1 MTQTPSNLH
10 QPSSLEAASL
20 MVLAGICFAGV
31 NTLTQ
36 YLTMRLGIAS
46 TTVAFWQYFAALL
59 FGIPWLV
66 KNGFKHLKTTN
77 LKLHLLRVILA
88 SIGVQFWIAGLA
100 SVPIWQA
107 IALVMTSPFFVT
119 IGASFFLKEN
129 IGIHRWFATFIG
141 FSGGMV
147 ILAPWSDTFSADAT
161 LPVIAAVLWAGVS
174 LITKRLTISETPE
187 SITIYLLLMLTPI
200 NAALTFGDGGF
211 IIQNELAIMMIGI
224 LGILTMLAQ
233 FFIAKAYDRADAS
246 YIQPF
251 DHLKLPLNILAGW
264 LIFGFLP
271 TGNLWI
277 GATMIVVASLYI
289 VQRESKI
296 NEKNQLSN
304 T

>member
-1 MTQTPSNLH
+1 MA
-10 QPSSLEAASL
+10 QPDITSKASSSVEAASL

-36 YLTMRLGIAS
+36 YVTMRLGLAS

-59 FGIPWLV
+59 FGVPWLV
-66 KNGFKHLKTTN
+66 KNGLTHLRTAN
-77 LKLHLLRVILA
+77 LKLHLLRVALA
-88 SIGVQFWIAGLA
+88 SVGVQFWIAGLA

-119 IGASFFLKEN
+119 LGASLFLGEKIGA
-129 IGIHRWFATFIG
+129 HRWLATLLG
-141 FSGGMV
+141 FTGGMI
-147 ILAPWSDTFSADAT
+147 ILAPWSDAFSLDAV
-161 LPVIAAVLWAGVS
+161 LPVVAAVLWAGVS
-174 LITKRLTISETPE
+174 LITKRLTVSETPE
-187 SITIYLLLMLTPI
+187 SITIYLLLLLTPI
-200 NAALTFGDGGF
+200 NAALAFGDGGF
-211 IIQNELAIMMIGI
+211 LITDELAIMMIGI

-264 LIFGFLP
+264 LVFGFLP

-277 GATMIVVASLYI
+277 GAVMIVAASLYI
-289 VQRESKI
+289 VHRESVSGKAR
-296 NEKNQLSN
+296 N
-304 T
+304 